1 MRKPWRPSSRALS
14 RPRRTSASTSSAS
27 TSAARPWT
35 PHESVCADEAVFEAL
50 HRRLHDLGE
59 QVERALLEGR
69 ENFGRFKQWEERLS
83 ALHARQDERERLQC
97 AELQR
102 LGSSARSAGVGQDNV
117 AARLE
122 DLERQ
127 LQRLEPRAEPAEGKG
142 SSGAEDCVLERL
154 RRLQNHEARLI
165 GVEEQVR
172 LRSSLDVDLAPRIS
186 ELARQ
191 VQEVV
196 PQLVEHEAAL
206 QEKTSEILQEESNC
220 QPVRCPVTV
229 CGDLHGQFLDLQG
242 LFCIGGSVPETNYL
256 FTWDYVDRGHF
267 SVKVVTITFLIK
279 ARYKERLT
287 RLRRNQASRQIFQV
301 CGFFDECVGTCSGP
315 SVWKMFTDTFDYL
328 PISAVIENQI
338 ICMHGGI
345 SPSLDS
351 LENIRQLDRMQEAP
365 HEGPMC
371 DLLWFDPD
379 DRCGWG
385 ISPRGAGYTF
395 GQDIAEQFN
404 HVNGLKLIARAHQLV
419 MEGYNYYYRCGNQA
433 TLLSMWTWTTRS
445 LRPSIWTRQTSSLLA
460 SRHGT
465 YLYCLYGEALQK
477 TCVSFCVVFWGGH

>member
-1 MRKPWRPSSRALS
+1 M
-14 RPRRTSASTSSAS
+14 
-27 TSAARPWT
+27 
-35 PHESVCADEAVFEAL
+35 
-50 HRRLHDLGE
+50 
-59 QVERALLEGR
+59 ERALLEGR
-69 ENFGRFKQWEERLS
+69 ESFGRFKQREERLS

-165 GVEEQVR
+165 GVEEQLR
-172 LRSSLDVDLAPRIS
+172 LRSSLDVDLAPRIC

-206 QEKTSEILQEESNC
+206 QEKTREILQEESNC

-242 LFCIGGSVPETNYL
+242 LFCIGGSVPETNYF

-267 SVKVVTITFLIK
+267 SVKVVTIMFLIE

-287 RLRRNQASRQIFQV
+287 LLRRNHASRQITQV
-301 CGFFDECVGTCSGP
+301 CQRLEDVHRHFR
-315 SVWKMFTDTFDYL
+315 L
-328 PISAVIENQI
+328 PA
-338 ICMHGGI
+338 
-345 SPSLDS
+345 
-351 LENIRQLDRMQEAP
+351 
-365 HEGPMC
+365 
-371 DLLWFDPD
+371 
-379 DRCGWG
+379 
-385 ISPRGAGYTF
+385 
-395 GQDIAEQFN
+395 N
-404 HVNGLKLIARAHQLV
+404 H
-419 MEGYNYYYRCGNQA
+419 C
-433 TLLSMWTWTTRS
+433 
-445 LRPSIWTRQTSSLLA
+445 
-460 SRHGT
+460 RH
-465 YLYCLYGEALQK
+465 
-477 TCVSFCVVFWGGH
+477 